1 MLLIYNQPT
10 IYIGDFVGLTNTNFP
25 YSDMRALAAH
35 VAACFPDTRFFL
47 CTDEAMPFITGAELF
62 DLCSHAAAV
71 LDGSG
76 APRHIAILGP
86 SSAAWL
92 AGYFAVLS
100 AGRVIVPLHDGMQ
113 RQELA
118 DCLALSDC
126 GLLLYDERRRE
137 TAEAL
142 SRAVPGLQILE
153 LHTFIQM
160 LRKEERAFLP
170 DLKPDAVAAMY
181 FTSGT
186 TGKARCV
193 MLTHRNMGSQIS
205 AITEA
210 IPLSEND
217 AGLSLLPLSHTFE
230 MMTYVA
236 GALHCGGTLYLN
248 ESVRTV
254 KKNLREKRPTILV
267 CVPLILQSLHK
278 EILSTAR
285 KQGRLEK
292 LQRALRLNAALQRVG
307 IDLSERLFGELRG
320 LLGGRLKTVICG
332 GAALDAELMGFF
344 KALGIEV
351 LQGYGITECSPVVS
365 VNRPGKNVIGSVGR
379 PLSCCD
385 VKILGRE
392 ICVRGESVSPGY
404 YNDSEAT
411 AESFRDG
418 WFHTGDL
425 GRLDQKGNLYF
436 EGRIKNLII
445 LANGENVS
453 PEELEEKLYHAEGI
467 LDAVVYEKGGK
478 ITAEL
483 FVDRALIPD
492 LAAAWRIVS
501 PVNRSL
507 ASYKQIA
514 DIVLRE
520 TEFEKTATRKIK
532 RYKLER

>member
-1 MLLIYNQPT
+1 M
-10 IYIGDFVGLTNTNFP
+10 GLTNTNFP
-25 YSDMRALAAH
+25 YSDLRALVVHA
-35 VAACFPDTRFFL
+35 AACFPDTRFFL
-47 CTDEAMPFITGAELF
+47 CADDAMPSVTGAELF
-62 DLCSHAAAV
+62 GLCERAAAV
-71 LDGSG
+71 LDGFG
-76 APRHIAILGP
+76 APRHIAVLGP

-92 AGYFAVLS
+92 AAYFAVLS

-118 DCLALSDC
+118 ECLALSACDM
-126 GLLLYDERRRE
+126 LFYDERRRG

-142 SRAVPGLQILE
+142 SRAIPGLQILE
-153 LHTFIQM
+153 LHTLIEK
-160 LRKEERAFLP
+160 LRNEENTFLP
-170 DLKPDAVAAMY
+170 ELKSEAVAAMY

-186 TGKARCV
+186 TGKPRCV

-205 AITEA
+205 GVSAS
-210 IPLSEND
+210 IPLSESD
-217 AGLSLLPLSHTFE
+217 VGLSLLPLSHTFE

-267 CVPLILQSLHK
+267 CVPLILQTLHK
-278 EILSTAR
+278 EILNTAK
-285 KQGRLEK
+285 KQGKLEK
-292 LQRALRLNAALQRVG
+292 LHRALRLNAGVQRVG
-307 IDLSERLFGELRG
+307 LDMSKQLFGELRS
-320 LLGGRLKTVICG
+320 LLGGRLKTIICG
-332 GAALDAELMGFF
+332 GAALDAELICFF

-379 PLSCCD
+379 PLPCCE
-385 VKILGRE
+385 VRILDRE
-392 ICVRGESVSPGY
+392 ICVRGDSVSPGY

-445 LANGENVS
+445 LANGENIS
-453 PEELEEKLYHAEGI
+453 PEELEEKLYQAEGI

-514 DIVLRE
+514 EIVLRE